1 MAVALSIAIR
11 RDLRS
16 RMVVTPVT
24 GTRRNSHTNSLFYS
38 ENTTLSSFEC
48 QSYCNK
54 ARYSKSLHTFI
65 FNAIGIAGILLIQS
79 ARVSLSVSPSCF

>member
-24 GTRRNSHTNSLFYS
+24 GTRRNSPTNSLFYS
-38 ENTTLSSFEC
+38 ENTT
-48 QSYCNK
+48 
-54 ARYSKSLHTFI
+54 FI
-65 FNAIGIAGILLIQS
+65 II
-79 ARVSLSVSPSCF
+79 RVSVVISPND

>member
-1 MAVALSIAIR
+1 MTVALSIAIR

-24 GTRRNSHTNSLFYS
+24 GTSRNSHTNTLFIAK

-48 QSYCNK
+48 QS
-54 ARYSKSLHTFI
+54 
-65 FNAIGIAGILLIQS
+65 
-79 ARVSLSVSPSCF
+79 